1 MKTIGFK
8 KLDPLAI
15 IPTYA
20 HNDKTNAG
28 LDFYSLHEYTLY
40 PGATAILET
49 GIAWDGM
56 ALVTESE
63 KPVLVVKSRS
73 GNAFN
78 HSVECTNA
86 GIIDANY
93 TGQIKVKLY
102 NHGENLVVIHK
113 GDRIAQG
120 IVYMLPILE
129 PTEVFELTETVR
141 GANGFGSTGR

>member
-1 MKTIGFK
+1 MKLGFK
-8 KLDPLAI
+8 KLSPDAV

-20 HNDKTNAG
+20 HNDPTNAG
-28 LDFYSLHEYTLY
+28 LDFYSLHDYTLY
-40 PGATAILET
+40 PGARVILET

-56 ALVTESE
+56 SLVTETE
-63 KPVLVVKSRS
+63 KPVLVIKSRS

-78 HSVECTNA
+78 HSIECTNA

-102 NHGENLVVIHK
+102 NHGETLVMIRK

-120 IVYMLPILE
+120 IVYMLPVVE
-129 PTEVFELTETVR
+129 PVEVFDLTETVR